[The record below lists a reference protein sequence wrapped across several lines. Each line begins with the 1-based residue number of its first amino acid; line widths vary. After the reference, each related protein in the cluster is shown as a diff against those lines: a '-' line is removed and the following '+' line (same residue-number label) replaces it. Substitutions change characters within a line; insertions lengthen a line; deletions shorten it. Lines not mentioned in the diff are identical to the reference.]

1 MKVIDHNG
9 RLFGKISVID
19 VLVILVV
26 IALAGAL
33 YVKNTR
39 PHTGTSVTTQT
50 ITYQVLVEGA
60 QSYLKDN
67 IHVGDKVYDL
77 TYSSGGSPL
86 GEITAI
92 EEQPGS
98 KLTTFTDGT
107 MGLASVED
115 GVNLLLTIEGEGLVN
130 DKGYSINRVYDLG
143 INAARTYYTKYVEFN
158 ITVTKIF

>member
-39 PHTGTSVTTQT
+39 PHTGTSVATQT

-67 IHVGDKVYDL
+67 IHVGYKVYDL

-86 GEITAI
+86 GEITDI

-107 MGLASVED
+107 MGLAQVED
-115 GVNLLLTIEGEGLVN
+115 GVNLLLTIQGEGLVG
-130 DKGYSINRVYDLG
+130 DKGYSLNRVYDLG
-143 INAARTYYTKYVEFN
+143 INSARTYYTKYAQFDV
-158 ITVTKIF
+158 TVTKIF

>member
-39 PHTGTSVTTQT
+39 PHTGTSVATQT

-77 TYSSGGSPL
+77 TYSSGGGPL
-86 GEITAI
+86 GEITDI

-107 MGLASVED
+107 MGLAGVED
-115 GVNLLLTIEGEGLVN
+115 GVNLLLTIQGEGLVG
-130 DKGYSINRVYDLG
+130 DKGYSLNRVYDLG
-143 INAARTYYTKYVEFN
+143 INSARTYYTKYAQFDV
-158 ITVTKIF
+158 TVTKIF

>member
-39 PHTGTSVTTQT
+39 PHTGTSLAPQT

-86 GEITAI
+86 GEITDI

-107 MGLASVED
+107 MGLAQVED
-115 GVNLLLTIEGEGLVN
+115 GVNLLLTIQGEGLVG
-130 DKGYSINRVYDLG
+130 DKGYSLNRVYDLG
-143 INAARTYYTKYVEFN
+143 INSARTYYTKYAQFDV
-158 ITVTKIF
+158 TVTKIF

>member
-39 PHTGTSVTTQT
+39 PHTGTSVATQT

-86 GEITAI
+86 GEITDI

-107 MGLASVED
+107 MGLAQVED
-115 GVNLLLTIEGEGLVN
+115 GVNLLLTIQGEGLVG
-130 DKGYSINRVYDLG
+130 DKGYSLNRVYDLG
-143 INAARTYYTKYVEFN
+143 INSARTYYTKYAQFDV
-158 ITVTKIF
+158 TVTKIF